1 MAEKA
6 RSDFRVNG
14 QPAFVLHTYPWKE
27 TSLIVEFFTRDFGRM
42 SLVARGAKR
51 PMSQYRGLLNPFCPL
66 AISYSGKG
74 EIKNLIRAEWY
85 GTIPLGEKF
94 LMSAFYIN
102 ELLVRLLPRGVPEPA
117 LFKSYYET
125 LKKLASGEEPLV
137 TLRYFELDFLNA
149 LGYGLPEGPFP
160 ASRYRFVMG
169 DLIASDNT
177 ALENAGVSSD
187 TLRALISRTL
197 QPGEQEREARM
208 LTRDLIGYYLEE
220 FPLNTRRILN
230 ELKKI

>member
-1 MAEKA
+1 M
-6 RSDFRVNG
+6 
-14 QPAFVLHTYPWKE
+14 
-27 TSLIVEFFTRDFGRM
+27 
-42 SLVARGAKR
+42 
-51 PMSQYRGLLNPFCPL
+51 
-66 AISYSGKG
+66 
-74 EIKNLIRAEWY
+74 
-85 GTIPLGEKF
+85 
-94 LMSAFYIN
+94 
-102 ELLVRLLPRGVPEPA
+102 
-117 LFKSYYET
+117 
-125 LKKLASGEEPLV
+125 

-160 ASRYRFVMG
+160 ASRYRFVVG

-220 FPLNTRRILN
+220 IPLNTRRILN